1 MSSRIVNDSVQMNS
15 DKQPVSQLWLIGA
28 TCDKTYNL
36 RLGKI
41 EQYATDV
48 QEVRNNRYWDTGE
61 GGGVTRS

>member
-48 QEVRNNRYWDTGE
+48 T
-61 GGGVTRS
+61 